1 MNMEYIKNNDPI
13 QLQQMIIFLKAELDK
28 NEQKVQAYENS
39 YHHSVLD
46 SLEQENEQLLKE
58 KKELKQKLREAQKK
72 KDRLHAQ
79 TLFNTKNVWFPL
91 YKQFSKIE
99 KQIQEKTLSQDQNRG
114 NLEQEIVFIQKE
126 FVEYKAIL
134 EQIEVKIIN
143 YIQKLTQ
150 QVHTEIKNVSFSNEE
165 HFQLKKNEQK
175 LREKLAKQ
183 KSEIVQLQN
192 KIRQLEEE
200 KRRNAVHV
208 NDEQAF
214 TTELLFQIE
223 QQIKKIAAK
232 SVAYENDLEDK
243 LALIHIL
250 ELKLAQLSKKI
261 QDMEEA

>member
-46 SLEQENEQLLKE
+46 SLEQENEQLIKE

-79 TLFNTKNVWFPL
+79 TLFNTKNAWFPL

-134 EQIEVKIIN
+134 EQIEVKIID

>member
-46 SLEQENEQLLKE
+46 SLEQENEQLIKE

-79 TLFNTKNVWFPL
+79 TLFNTKNAWFPL

-165 HFQLKKNEQK
+165 HFQLKKNEEQ

>member
-46 SLEQENEQLLKE
+46 SLEQENEQLIKE
-58 KKELKQKLREAQKK
+58 KKELKKKLREAQKK

-79 TLFNTKNVWFPL
+79 TLFNTKNIWFPL
-91 YKQFSKIE
+91 YKQFPKIE
-99 KQIQEKTLSQDQNRG
+99 KQIQEKTLSQDQNKG

-134 EQIEVKIIN
+134 EQIEAKIID

-150 QVHTEIKNVSFSNEE
+150 QVHTEIKNVSFSNGE
-165 HFQLKKNEQK
+165 HFQLKKNEEQ

-183 KSEIVQLQN
+183 KSEIAQLQN

-200 KRRNAVHV
+200 KRRDAVHV

>member
-46 SLEQENEQLLKE
+46 SLEQENEQLIKE

-79 TLFNTKNVWFPL
+79 TLFNTKNAWFPL

>member
-79 TLFNTKNVWFPL
+79 TLFNTKNIWFPL
-91 YKQFSKIE
+91 YKQFPKIE
-99 KQIQEKTLSQDQNRG
+99 KQIQEKTLSQDQNKG

-134 EQIEVKIIN
+134 EQIEVKIID